1 MWNLEKERRKCPVG
15 AELDNT
21 KVGDVVKLLVKAP
34 AKINLS
40 LDVLHKRPDG
50 YHEVEMIMT
59 TIDLA
64 DRLELTLL
72 DRDEIQIISHNRFVP
87 DDQRNLAYQAGLL
100 LKERFSIKKGV
111 AITIEKNIP
120 VAAGLAGGSSDAAAA
135 LKGLNKLWN
144 LGLTIDELAELGAKI
159 GSDVSF
165 CVYGG
170 TALATGR
177 GEIISKLPSPP
188 TCWVVLA
195 KPHIGV
201 STADV
206 YRRLDLSKIQH
217 PNTKKMIEAIERDDF
232 NGVCSHI
239 GNVLEDVTLKLYPE
253 VALIKDQMKRFGADS
268 VLMSG
273 SGPTVF
279 GLVQHDS
286 RMQRVCNGLR
296 GFCDQVFAVRMLGE
310 QHTLD

>member
-1 MWNLEKERRKCPVG
+1 M
-15 AELDNT
+15 
-21 KVGDVVKLLVKAP
+21 KLLVKAP

-40 LDVLHKRPDG
+40 LDVLHKRVDG

-72 DRDEIQIISHNRFVP
+72 EQEDIKIISHNRFVP
-87 DDQRNLAYQAGLL
+87 DDQRNLAYQAALL
-100 LKERFSIKKGV
+100 LKERFQVKKGV
-111 AITIEKNIP
+111 AITIEKAIP
-120 VAAGLAGGSSDAAAA
+120 VAAGLAGGSSDAAAV
-135 LKGLNKLWN
+135 LRGLNKLWD
-144 LGLTIDELAELGAKI
+144 LGLSLDELAVIGAEI

-177 GEIISKLPSPP
+177 GEVIKELPAAP
-188 TCWVVLA
+188 TCWVILA
-195 KPHIGV
+195 KPFIGV

-206 YRRLDLSKIQH
+206 YRRLQLDGVNHPKTKEMIQA
-217 PNTKKMIEAIERDDF
+217 IEAGSYEQ
-232 NGVCSHI
+232 VCGLV
-239 GNVLEDVTLKLYPE
+239 GNVLEDVTFRLHPE
-253 VALIKDQMKRFGADS
+253 VAQIKEQIRRFGADA

-279 GLVQHDS
+279 GLVRHDS
-286 RMQRVCNGLR
+286 RMQRIYNGLR

-310 QHTLD
+310 RHRLD

>member
-1 MWNLEKERRKCPVG
+1 MKI
-15 AELDNT
+15 
-21 KVGDVVKLLVKAP
+21 LVKAP

-50 YHEVEMIMT
+50 YHEVEMVMT

-64 DRLELTLL
+64 DRIEMTLL
-72 DRDEIQIISHNRFVP
+72 QEDKIEIVSQNRFVP
-87 DDQRNLAYQAGLL
+87 DDQRNLAYQAAKI
-100 LKERFSIKKGV
+100 LKETYGV
-111 AITIEKNIP
+111 KLGVRMEIEKIIP

-135 LKGLNKLWN
+135 LRGLNKLWK
-144 LGLTIDELAELGAKI
+144 LGLSLDELAVLGAQI

-177 GEIISKLPSPP
+177 GEIITHLPAAPS
-188 TCWVVLA
+188 CWVVLA
-195 KPHIGV
+195 KPVIGV

-206 YRRLDLSKIQH
+206 YKRLNISTIEH
-217 PNTKKMIEAIERDDF
+217 PNTKAMINAIYENDF
-232 NGVCSHI
+232 AGVCK
-239 GNVLEDVTLKLYPE
+239 NMKNCLEAVTFSMHEE
-253 VALIKDQMKRFGADS
+253 VSMIKAQMQKFGADA

-279 GLVQHDS
+279 GLVEHDS
-286 RMQRVCNGLR
+286 RMQRVYNGLK
-296 GFCDQVFAVRMLGE
+296 GFCDSVFAVRMMGE
-310 QHTLD
+310 RHTLDE

>member
-1 MWNLEKERRKCPVG
+1 MEFL
-15 AELDNT
+15 
-21 KVGDVVKLLVKAP
+21 KLLVKAP

-40 LDVLHKRPDG
+40 LDVLYKRPDG

-72 DRDEIQIISHNRFVP
+72 DKDEIHIVSHNRFVP
-87 DDQRNLAYQAGLL
+87 DDQRNLAYQAAVL
-100 LKERFSIKKGV
+100 LKKRFSVTKG
-111 AITIEKNIP
+111 AIIRIEKTIP
-120 VAAGLAGGSSDAAAA
+120 VAAGLAGGSSDAAAT
-135 LKGLNKLWN
+135 LRGLNKLWN
-144 LGLTIDELAELGAKI
+144 LRLSMDELAELGAEI

-170 TALATGR
+170 TALAKGR
-177 GEIISKLPSPP
+177 GEKIKHLPAPP

-195 KPHIGV
+195 KPYIGV

-206 YRRLDLSKIQH
+206 YRRLDLTKVHH
-217 PNTKKMIEAIERDDF
+217 PQTDKMIQALENSNF
-232 NGVCSHI
+232 NSVCENL
-239 GNVLEDVTLKLYPE
+239 GNVLEDVTLKVYPE
-253 VALIKDQMKRFGADS
+253 VALIKEQMKRFGADA

-296 GFCDQVFAVRMLGE
+296 GFCDQVFAVRMLGD

>member
-1 MWNLEKERRKCPVG
+1 MKI
-15 AELDNT
+15 
-21 KVGDVVKLLVKAP
+21 LVKAP

-50 YHEVEMIMT
+50 YHEVEMVMT

-64 DRLELTLL
+64 DRIELSILEE
-72 DRDEIQIISHNRFVP
+72 DRIVIHSHNRFVP
-87 DDQRNLAYQAGLL
+87 DDQRNLAYQAASL
-100 LKERFSIKKGV
+100 LKERFQVKKGV
-111 AITIEKNIP
+111 LIGIEKTIP
-120 VAAGLAGGSSDAAAA
+120 VAAGLAGGSSDAAAT
-135 LKGLNKLWN
+135 LRGLNKLWR
-144 LGLTIDELAELGAKI
+144 LGLSLDELAVLGAEI

-177 GEIISKLPSPP
+177 GEIIEQLPAPP

-195 KPHIGV
+195 KPFIGV
-201 STADV
+201 STAEV
-206 YRRLDLSKIQH
+206 YRRLNVDKIQH
-217 PNTKKMIEAIERDDF
+217 PPTQEMIAAIEHGDF
-232 NGVCSHI
+232 HHVCRSV
-239 GNVLEDVTLKLYPE
+239 GNVLEDVTLSLYPE
-253 VALIKDQMKRFGADS
+253 VAQIKDQMKRFGADA

-279 GLVQHDS
+279 SLVEHDS
-286 RMQRVCNGLR
+286 RMHRIYNGLR

-310 QHTLD
+310 RHTLD